1 MLLNQAFHY
10 HRGELQCEGVPLSRI
25 GQQFGTPCYV
35 YSKNAIRQN
44 YRSFRSSFEALDPL
58 ICYAVK
64 ANSNLEILS
73 LLQAEGSGF
82 DVVSGGELHALRK
95 IGADPKRIIF
105 SGVGKTI
112 EEFKTALEM
121 PLLSLNIESMEELKA
136 FIDLAEK
143 QNARPNIA
151 LRLNPNV
158 ESPTHP
164 YVATGL
170 QQHKFGISM
179 DRIEEIIDL
188 LKRSGHVKLV
198 GLGFHIGSQIMEIQ
212 PFLDA
217 FLELKAAA
225 ARFETEGLPIRHLD
239 LGGGIG
245 IPYKDEEE
253 ADLKSYAEFLR
264 EHREEYQILFEPGRF
279 IVGNTGVL
287 LNKTLYHKVNKQK
300 HFLIVDGAMN
310 DLMRPSLYQA
320 YHEIQPV
327 QQQEGLEIEMDVV
340 GPVCETGDFFAQNRL
355 LPPLKTGDYLA
366 VMNVGA
372 YGFVL
377 ASNYNSRRRAPEVL
391 VDGEDCQLIRH
402 RETYEDLV
410 RNERDLRRK

>member
-1 MLLNQAFHY
+1 MLLNQAFQY

-25 GQQFGTPCYV
+25 GHQFGTPCYV
-35 YSKNAIRQN
+35 YSKNAIRHN
-44 YRSFRSSFEALDPL
+44 YHSFRSSFEALDPL

-64 ANSNLEILS
+64 ANSNLAILT
-73 LLQAEGSGF
+73 LLQEEGSGF

-95 IGADPKRIIF
+95 IGADPERIIF
-105 SGVGKTI
+105 SGVGKTL
-112 EEFKTALEM
+112 EELETVLEM
-121 PLLSLNIESMEELKA
+121 PLLSLNIESVEELKA

-143 QNARPNIA
+143 KDARPNIS

-179 DRIEEIIDL
+179 DRIGEIIDL
-188 LKRSGHVKLV
+188 LKQSHPVQLV
-198 GLGFHIGSQIMEIQ
+198 GLGFHIGSQILEIQ

-225 ARFETEGLPIRHLD
+225 AEFETKGLPIGHLD

-245 IPYKDEEE
+245 IPYQDEKE
-253 ADLKSYAEFLR
+253 ADLESYAEFLR
-264 EHREEYQILFEPGRF
+264 EHRGKYQILFEPGRF

-287 LNKTLYHKVNKQK
+287 LNKVLYHKVNHKK

-320 YHEIQPV
+320 YHEIRPV
-327 QQQEGLEIEMDVV
+327 EEQDGAEIEMDVV

-355 LPPLKTGDYLA
+355 LPPLKSGDYLA

-372 YGFVL
+372 YGFAL
-377 ASNYNSRRRAPEVL
+377 ASNYNSRLRAPEIL
-391 VDGEDCQLIRH
+391 VDGEDCQLIRQ
-402 RETYEDLV
+402 RETYEDLF
-410 RNERDLRRK
+410 R

>member
-1 MLLNQAFHY
+1 MLLYQAFHY

-25 GQQFGTPCYV
+25 AQQFGTPCYV

-136 FIDLAEK
+136 FNDLAEK

-198 GLGFHIGSQIMEIQ
+198 GLGFHIGSQILEIQ

-245 IPYKDEEE
+245 IPYKGEEE
-253 ADLKSYAEFLR
+253 ADLQSYAEFLR

-391 VDGEDCQLIRH
+391 VDGEDCQLIRQ
-402 RETYEDLV
+402 RETYEDLF
-410 RNERDLRRK
+410 RYEPGS

>member
-10 HRGELQCEGVPLSRI
+10 HQGELQCEGVPLSRI
-25 GQQFGTPCYV
+25 AQQFGTPCYV
-35 YSKNAIRQN
+35 YGKNAIQKN
-44 YRSFRSSFEALDPL
+44 YHAFRSSFEVLDPL

-64 ANSNLEILS
+64 ANSNLAILS
-73 LLQAEGSGF
+73 LLHEEGSGF
-82 DVVSGGELHALRK
+82 DVVSGGELYALNR
-95 IGADPKRIIF
+95 IGAHPERIIF
-105 SGVGKTI
+105 SGVGKTL
-112 EEFKTALEM
+112 EELETALEM
-121 PLLSLNIESMEELKA
+121 PLLSLNIESVEELKTV
-136 FIDLAEK
+136 IDLAEK
-143 QNARPNIA
+143 KDARPNIS
-151 LRLNPNV
+151 LRMNPNV

-179 DRIEEIIDL
+179 NRIEEIIDL
-188 LKRSGHVKLV
+188 LKQSHSLQLV
-198 GLGFHIGSQIMEIQ
+198 GLGFHIGSQILDVQ

-225 ARFETEGLPIRHLD
+225 AQFETQGLPIRHLD

-245 IPYKDEEE
+245 IPYKDEKE

-264 EHREEYQILFEPGRF
+264 EHRGDYQILFEPGRF

-287 LNKTLYHKVNKQK
+287 VNKVLYHKVNHKK

-320 YHEIQPV
+320 YHEIRPV
-327 QQQEGLEIEMDVV
+327 EQQDESEIEMDVV

-355 LPPLKTGDYLA
+355 LSPLKSGDYLA

-372 YGFVL
+372 YGFAL
-377 ASNYNSRRRAPEVL
+377 ASNYNSRLRAPEIL
-391 VDGEDCQLIRH
+391 VDEEECKLIRQ

-410 RNERDLRRK
+410 G

>member
-10 HRGELQCEGVPLSRI
+10 HQGELQCEGVPLSRI
-25 GQQFGTPCYV
+25 AQQFGTPCYV

-44 YRSFRSSFEALDPL
+44 YRSFRRTFEALDPL

-64 ANSNLEILS
+64 ANSNRAILT
-73 LLQAEGSGF
+73 LLQEEGSGF
-82 DVVSGGELHALRK
+82 DVVSGGELYLLSK
-95 IGADPKRIIF
+95 IGADPERIIF
-105 SGVGKTI
+105 SGVGKTV
-112 EEFKTALEM
+112 EEFETTLKM

-136 FIDLAEK
+136 FMALAEK
-143 QNARPNIA
+143 NDAHPKIS
-151 LRLNPNV
+151 LRMNPNV
-158 ESPTHP
+158 ESLTHP

-179 DRIEEIIDL
+179 DGIEEIIDL
-188 LKRSGHVKLV
+188 LKQSRHVQLV
-198 GLGFHIGSQIMEIQ
+198 GLGFHIGSQILEIQ

-225 ARFETEGLPIRHLD
+225 ARFETKGLPIGHLD

-253 ADLKSYAEFLR
+253 ADLGSYAEFLK

-287 LNKTLYHKVNKQK
+287 VNKVLYHKVNRKK

-310 DLMRPSLYQA
+310 DLMRPALYQA

-327 QQQEGLEIEMDVV
+327 EQQEEPEIELDVV

-355 LPPLKTGDYLA
+355 LPPLKSGDYLA

-377 ASNYNSRRRAPEVL
+377 ASNYNSRLRAPEIL
-391 VDGEDCQLIRH
+391 VDGEDCQLIRQ
-402 RETYEDLV
+402 RETYEDLA
-410 RNERDLRRK
+410 R

>member
-10 HRGELQCEGVPLSRI
+10 HQGELQCEEVSLSKIAR
-25 GQQFGTPCYV
+25 QFGTPCYV
-35 YSKNAIRQN
+35 YSKNAIRKN
-44 YRSFRSSFEALDPL
+44 YHSFRSSFEALDPL

-64 ANSNLEILS
+64 ANSNLAILS
-73 LLQAEGSGF
+73 LLHEEGSGF
-82 DVVSGGELHALRK
+82 DVVSGGELYALNK
-95 IGADPKRIIF
+95 IGADPERIIF
-105 SGVGKTI
+105 SGVGKTF
-112 EEFKTALEM
+112 EEFETALEM
-121 PLLSLNIESMEELKA
+121 PLLSLNVESLEELKT
-136 FIDLAEK
+136 FIDLAE
-143 QNARPNIA
+143 QRNAHPNVS
-151 LRLNPNV
+151 LRMNPNV

-188 LKRSGHVKLV
+188 LKQSYPVKLV
-198 GLGFHIGSQIMEIQ
+198 GLGFHIGSQILEVQ
-212 PFLDA
+212 PFMDA

-225 ARFETEGLPIRHLD
+225 AQFKTKGLPIRHLD

-245 IPYKDEEE
+245 IPYKDEKE

-287 LNKTLYHKVNKQK
+287 VNKVLYHKVNHKK

-310 DLMRPSLYQA
+310 DFMRPSLYQA
-320 YHEIQPV
+320 YHEIRPV
-327 QQQEGLEIEMDVV
+327 EQQDESEIEMDVV

-355 LPPLKTGDYLA
+355 LPPLKSGDYLA

-372 YGFVL
+372 YGFAL
-377 ASNYNSRRRAPEVL
+377 ASNYNSRLRAPEIL
-391 VDGEDCQLIRH
+391 VDEKDCKLIRQ

-410 RNERDLRRK
+410 R

>member
-1 MLLNQAFHY
+1 MLLNQAFQY
-10 HRGELQCEGVPLSRI
+10 HQGELQCEGVPLSRI
-25 GQQFGTPCYV
+25 AQQFGTPCYV
-35 YSKNAIRQN
+35 YSKNAIRKN
-44 YRSFRSSFEALDPL
+44 YQSFRSSFEALDPL

-64 ANSNLEILS
+64 ANSNLAILS
-73 LLQAEGSGF
+73 LLHEEGSGF
-82 DVVSGGELHALRK
+82 DVVSGGELYALKK
-95 IGADPKRIIF
+95 IGANPEQIIF
-105 SGVGKTI
+105 SGVGKTL
-112 EEFKTALEM
+112 EEFETALEM
-121 PLLSLNIESMEELKA
+121 PLLSLNIESVEELKA
-136 FIDLAEK
+136 FIELAEK
-143 QNARPNIA
+143 KDVHPNIS
-151 LRLNPNV
+151 LRMNPNV

-179 DRIEEIIDL
+179 DRIEELIDL
-188 LKRSGHVKLV
+188 LKGSHSVQLV
-198 GLGFHIGSQIMEIQ
+198 GLGFHIGSQILEVQ

-217 FLELKAAA
+217 FLELKTAAA
-225 ARFETEGLPIRHLD
+225 EFENQGLPIRHLD

-245 IPYKDEEE
+245 IPYKDEKE

-264 EHREEYQILFEPGRF
+264 EHRGEYQILFEPGRF

-287 LNKTLYHKVNKQK
+287 VNKVLYHKVNHKK

-320 YHEIQPV
+320 YHEIRPV
-327 QQQEGLEIEMDVV
+327 EKLDESEIEMDVV

-355 LPPLKTGDYLA
+355 LPPLKSGDYLA

-372 YGFVL
+372 YGFAL
-377 ASNYNSRRRAPEVL
+377 ASNYNSRLRAPEIL
-391 VDGEDCQLIRH
+391 VDEEDCQLIRQ

-410 RNERDLRRK
+410 R

>member
-25 GQQFGTPCYV
+25 ARKFDTPCYV
-35 YSKNAIRQN
+35 YSKNAILQN

-64 ANSNLEILS
+64 ANSNLAILT
-73 LLQAEGSGF
+73 LLREEGSGF
-82 DVVSGGELHALRK
+82 DVVSGGELHALKK
-95 IGADPKRIIF
+95 IGADPERIVF
-105 SGVGKTI
+105 SGVGKTA
-112 EEFKTALEM
+112 EEFETALGM
-121 PLLSLNIESMEELKA
+121 PLLSLNVESMEELKA

-143 QNARPNIA
+143 RDAHPRIS
-151 LRLNPNV
+151 LRMNPNV

-188 LKRSGHVKLV
+188 LKQSHPVQLV
-198 GLGFHIGSQIMEIQ
+198 GLGFHIGSQILEIQ

-225 ARFETEGLPIRHLD
+225 ARFQEKGLPISHLD

-245 IPYKDEEE
+245 IPYEDEKE

-264 EHREEYQILFEPGRF
+264 EHREEYRILFEPGRF

-287 LNKTLYHKVNKQK
+287 LNKVLYHKVNHKK

-327 QQQEGLEIEMDVV
+327 EQQEGTEIEMDVV
-340 GPVCETGDFFAQNRL
+340 GPVCETGDFFAHNRL
-355 LPPLKTGDYLA
+355 LPLLKSGDYLA
-366 VMNVGA
+366 VMKVGA

-377 ASNYNSRRRAPEVL
+377 ASNYNSRRRAPEIL
-391 VDGEDCQLIRH
+391 VDGEDCQLIRR
-402 RETYEDLV
+402 RESFEDIIGG
-410 RNERDLRRK
+410 EE

>member
-1 MLLNQAFHY
+1 MVLNQAFHY
-10 HRGELQCEGVPLSRI
+10 HQGELQCEGIPLSRI
-25 GQQFGTPCYV
+25 AQQFDTPCYV

-64 ANSNLEILS
+64 ANSNLAILT
-73 LLQAEGSGF
+73 LLQEEGSGF
-82 DVVSGGELHALRK
+82 DVVSGGELYALRK
-95 IGADPKRIIF
+95 IGADPERIIF

-112 EEFKTALEM
+112 EEIETALEM

-136 FIDLAEK
+136 LIALAK
-143 QNARPNIA
+143 TKNVRPKIS

-179 DRIEEIIDL
+179 DRIDEIIDL
-188 LKRSGHVKLV
+188 LGKSHPLQLV
-198 GLGFHIGSQIMEIQ
+198 GLGCHIGSQILEIQ

-225 ARFETEGLPIRHLD
+225 ARFETKGLPIRHLD

-245 IPYKDEEE
+245 IPYQDETE

-264 EHREEYQILFEPGRF
+264 KHREEYQILFEPGRF

-287 LNKTLYHKVNKQK
+287 LNKVLYHKVNNKK

-327 QQQEGLEIEMDVV
+327 EQQEGLAIEMDVV

-355 LPPLKTGDYLA
+355 LPPLKTGAYLA

-377 ASNYNSRRRAPEVL
+377 ASNYNSRRRAPEIL
-391 VDGEDCQLIRH
+391 VDGENCQLIRQ

-410 RNERDLRRK
+410 RYELRS